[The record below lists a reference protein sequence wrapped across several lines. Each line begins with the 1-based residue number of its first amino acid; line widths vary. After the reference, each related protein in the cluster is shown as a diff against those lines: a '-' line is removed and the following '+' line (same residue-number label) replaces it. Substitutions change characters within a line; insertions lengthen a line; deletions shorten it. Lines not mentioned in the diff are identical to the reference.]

1 MNWFASTGSR
11 PEAPVQLFCLPYAG
25 AGASAFRHWPAA
37 FGPDVE
43 VLPVQLPGREKRI
56 SEDPHFTV
64 AEVTDAIAAR
74 ADRPYAI
81 YGHSMGGRLG
91 FDVVRKLRRTGRPL
105 PLRLYVGGARAPHIT
120 EPGGFIGLSRVSDDE
135 LLRRLSDGGG
145 LPAEAFNHPEL
156 LELMLP
162 LLRADFGRVD
172 DYRHVPEDPLP
183 VPIVAFGGDADAAV
197 TRAQTAAWGEHTAAG
212 FTMHELSGGHF
223 FLHDRLAEM
232 AALIRA
238 DLAAAPG
245 ATTAAPGAT
254 TAAPGATTTAP
265 GGLTT
270 ATGTSTTAPG
280 VAAAG
285 PGTSTARAG
294 TPDAGPGPVRAVG
307 RGTAGGAHR
316 VPLGDTGWSVWR
328 DAMLRTTGFPADG
341 LVALSAPRAAAA
353 ADALLATGTGEERF
367 DTEFDEAVRAGAARL
382 SALAADPLLREAVTW
397 QNRGALVALDGLAR
411 GGADAPRNVRRRD
424 RERALLKYWQRY
436 CGKNETVGFFG
447 PACWVTVDPDQPEVA
462 LVNPGEGLT
471 GRRWV
476 WFESW
481 ALAAYADRL
490 GADLAVRR
498 WWPPMLRPHLAIR
511 DRDVLRPGRPPL
523 TLTPVEAALL
533 RAADGRRH
541 AAALV
546 TDPAIGLRRPE
557 DGYALLDRL
566 VERELITWDAA
577 LPVSPDAERV
587 LAERIAAIGDEP
599 ARATA
604 RAGFDR
610 LCAARDAVATA
621 AGDPDSLRAALDA
634 LDATFTE
641 LTGVPAV
648 RRAGQM
654 YAGRTICY
662 EDTARDLDVVFG
674 APLLAELAA
683 PLDVLLRAA
692 RWLANALADA
702 YLAVLRG
709 LHDELRAESGGP
721 VALADLWFLAQG
733 LFWGG
738 GERPV
743 DAVAADFAARWAGL
757 FGLDTLPAGTTDVRL
772 RAADLAEKI
781 DTVFPGDRPTWSNAA
796 MHSPDLQIC
805 ATDEAAL
812 RRGDYTVVLGE
823 LHAAWSSFDCAVFT
837 PSHPDVERLRDALAA
852 DLGERRVRLLF
863 PADWPRRTSRT
874 AESLTG
880 PTDRQLAFLDA
891 PGADPARV
899 LSTVDLT
906 VDDVA
911 GELVAT
917 ASDGQRWP
925 LAEIFAEPFSAH
937 AVDGFKL
944 VAAAPYTPRITVDRL
959 VVARQT
965 WRTTVGES
973 GLAAVTGERQ
983 RFLAVRDWRRRLGL
997 PEQVYVK
1004 LGTETKPC
1012 FVDLAAPGFA
1022 AMLCALVRAA
1032 RVDGGDDV
1040 SLTVSE
1046 MLPGPE
1052 QAWVP
1057 DGAGRRYFSELRLHL
1072 TDTGA
1077 LGTDSGVEDAR

>member
-1 MNWFASTGSR
+1 MNWFVSAGSR
-11 PEAPVQLFCLPYAG
+11 PEAPVRLFCLPYAG
-25 AGASAFRHWPAA
+25 AGASAFRRWASE
-37 FGPDVE
+37 FGESVDVT
-43 VLPVQLPGREKRI
+43 PVQLPGRENRI
-56 SEDPHFTV
+56 TEDPRFSV
-64 AEVTDAIAAR
+64 AEVADAIVSR

-91 FDVVRKLRRTGRPL
+91 FDVVRELRRTGRPL
-105 PLRLYVGGARAPHIT
+105 PLRLYVGGARAPHVRT
-120 EPGGFIGLSRVSDDE
+120 PGPFDGLSRASDDE
-135 LLRRLSDGGG
+135 LLRRLGEGGG
-145 LPAEAFNHPEL
+145 LPAELLDHPEL
-156 LELMLP
+156 VELLLP

-172 DYRHVPEDPLP
+172 DYRHVPGEPLP
-183 VPIVAFGGDADAAV
+183 VPIVAFAGRTDRAV
-197 TRAQTAAWGEHTAAG
+197 TRDQNAAWAEHTAAG
-212 FTMHELSGGHF
+212 FTLHELDGGHF
-223 FLHDRLAEM
+223 FLHDRLPEL

-238 DLAAAPG
+238 DL
-245 ATTAAPGAT
+245 TAALSDP
-254 TAAPGATTTAP
+254 
-265 GGLTT
+265 
-270 ATGTSTTAPG
+270 
-280 VAAAG
+280 
-285 PGTSTARAG
+285 RAG
-294 TPDAGPGPVRAVG
+294 TPDAGPDPVRAAG
-307 RGTAGGAHR
+307 RGTAGAAHR

-328 DAMLRTTGFPADG
+328 DAVLRTTGFPADG
-341 LVALSAPRAAAA
+341 LELFSAPRAATA
-353 ADALLATGTGEERF
+353 ADELLATGAGADRF
-367 DTEFDEAVRAGAARL
+367 DKEFEEALRSGAQRF

-397 QNRGALVALDGLAR
+397 QNRGALVAFDGLVR
-411 GGADAPRNVRRRD
+411 GGADAARNVRRRD

-447 PACWVTVDPDQPEVA
+447 PSCWVTVDPAQPEVA
-462 LVNPGEGLT
+462 RVNPGDRLT
-471 GRRWV
+471 RRRWV

-481 ALAAYADRL
+481 ALTAYADRI

-498 WWPPMLRPHLAIR
+498 WWPPMLRPHLAVR
-511 DRDVLRPGRPPL
+511 DRAVLRPGRPPL
-523 TLTPVEAALL
+523 TLTPVEAELL
-533 RAADGRRH
+533 RAADGRRP
-541 AAALV
+541 AADLV
-546 TDPAIGLRRPE
+546 ADPAIGLRRPE

-587 LAERIAAIGDEP
+587 LADRIEAIGDEP
-599 ARATA
+599 ARAAA

-610 LCAARDAVATA
+610 LRAARDEVAAA
-621 AGDPDSLRAALDA
+621 AGDAERLRAALDA

-654 YAGRTICY
+654 YAGRTVCY
-662 EDTARDLDVVFG
+662 EDSARDLDVVFG

-692 RWLANALADA
+692 RWLANALARA
-702 YLAVLRG
+702 YLDVLRG
-709 LHDELRAESGGP
+709 LYEELRAESGGP
-721 VALADLWFLAQG
+721 VPLADLWFLAQG
-733 LFWGG
+733 MFWGD

-743 DAVAADFAARWAGL
+743 DAVAAEFAARWSGL
-757 FGLDTLPAGTTDVRL
+757 FGLDTLPPGSTDVRL
-772 RAADLAEKI
+772 RAADLADRI
-781 DTVFPGDRPTWSNAA
+781 DAVFPGAGPEWSNAA
-796 MHSPDLQIC
+796 IHSPDLQIC
-805 ATDEAAL
+805 ATDADAL

-852 DLGERRVRLLF
+852 DLGQRRVRLLF

-880 PTDRQLAFLDA
+880 PTDRHLAFLDA

-899 LSTVDLT
+899 LPTVDLV
-906 VDDVA
+906 VDDVD

-925 LAEIFAEPFSAH
+925 LTEIFAEPFSAH

-959 VVARQT
+959 VLARQT

-973 GLAAVTGERQ
+973 GLAVPNGERE

-1004 LGTETKPC
+1004 FGTETKPC
-1012 FVDLAAPGFA
+1012 FVDLSAPAFA
-1022 AMLCALVRAA
+1022 TTLCAMARAA

-1040 SLTVSE
+1040 SFTVSE
-1046 MLPGPE
+1046 MLPAPE

-1057 DGAGRRYFSELRLHL
+1057 DGQGRRYFSELRLHI
-1072 TDTGA
+1072 T
-1077 LGTDSGVEDAR
+1077 DARREDHR

>member
-1 MNWFASTGSR
+1 MNWFVSAGSR
-11 PEAPVQLFCLPYAG
+11 PEAPVRLFCLPYAG
-25 AGASAFRHWPAA
+25 AGASAFRRWASE
-37 FGPDVE
+37 FGESVDVT
-43 VLPVQLPGREKRI
+43 PVQLPGRENRI
-56 SEDPHFTV
+56 TEDPRFSV
-64 AEVTDAIAAR
+64 AEVADAIASR

-91 FDVVRKLRRTGRPL
+91 FDVVRELRRTGRPL
-105 PLRLYVGGARAPHIT
+105 PLRLYVGGARAPHVRT
-120 EPGGFIGLSRVSDDE
+120 PGPFDGLSRASDDE
-135 LLRRLSDGGG
+135 LLRRLGEGGG
-145 LPAEAFNHPEL
+145 LPAELLDHPEL
-156 LELMLP
+156 VELLLP

-172 DYRHVPEDPLP
+172 DYRHVPGEPLP
-183 VPIVAFGGDADAAV
+183 VPIVAFAGRTDRAV
-197 TRAQTAAWGEHTAAG
+197 TRDQNAAWAEHTAAG
-212 FTMHELSGGHF
+212 FTLHELDGGHF
-223 FLHDRLAEM
+223 FLHDRLPEL

-238 DLAAAPG
+238 DL
-245 ATTAAPGAT
+245 TAALSDP
-254 TAAPGATTTAP
+254 
-265 GGLTT
+265 
-270 ATGTSTTAPG
+270 
-280 VAAAG
+280 
-285 PGTSTARAG
+285 RAG
-294 TPDAGPGPVRAVG
+294 TPDAGPDPVRAAG
-307 RGTAGGAHR
+307 RGTAGAAHR

-328 DAMLRTTGFPADG
+328 DAVLRTTGFPADG
-341 LVALSAPRAAAA
+341 LELFSAPRAATA
-353 ADALLATGTGEERF
+353 ADELLATGAGADRF
-367 DTEFDEAVRAGAARL
+367 DKEFEEALRSGAQRFT
-382 SALAADPLLREAVTW
+382 ALAADPLLREAVTW
-397 QNRGALVALDGLAR
+397 QNRGALVAFDGLVR
-411 GGADAPRNVRRRD
+411 GGADAARNVRRRD

-447 PACWVTVDPDQPEVA
+447 PSCWVTVDPAQPEVA
-462 LVNPGEGLT
+462 RVNPGDRLT
-471 GRRWV
+471 RRRWV

-481 ALAAYADRL
+481 ALTAYADRI

-498 WWPPMLRPHLAIR
+498 WWPPMLRPHLAVR
-511 DRDVLRPGRPPL
+511 DRAVLRPGRPPL
-523 TLTPVEAALL
+523 TLTPVEAGLL
-533 RAADGRRH
+533 RAADGRRP
-541 AAALV
+541 AADLV
-546 TDPAIGLRRPE
+546 ADPAIGLRRPE

-587 LAERIAAIGDEP
+587 LADRIEAIGDEP
-599 ARATA
+599 ARAAA

-610 LCAARDAVATA
+610 LRAARDEVAAA
-621 AGDPDSLRAALDA
+621 AGDAERLRAALDA

-654 YAGRTICY
+654 YAGRTVCY
-662 EDTARDLDVVFG
+662 EDSARDLDVVFG

-692 RWLANALADA
+692 RWLANALARA
-702 YLAVLRG
+702 YLDVLRG
-709 LHDELRAESGGP
+709 LYEELRAESGGP
-721 VALADLWFLAQG
+721 VPLADLWFLAQG
-733 LFWGG
+733 MFWGD

-743 DAVAADFAARWAGL
+743 DAVAAEFAARWSGL
-757 FGLDTLPAGTTDVRL
+757 FGLDTLPGGTTDVRL
-772 RAADLAEKI
+772 RAADLADRI
-781 DTVFPGDRPTWSNAA
+781 DAVFPGAGPEWSNAA
-796 MHSPDLQIC
+796 IHSPDLQIC
-805 ATDEAAL
+805 ATDADAL

-837 PSHPDVERLRDALAA
+837 PSYPDVERLRDALAA
-852 DLGERRVRLLF
+852 DLGQRRVRLLF

-880 PTDRQLAFLDA
+880 PTDRHLAFLDA

-899 LSTVDLT
+899 LPTVDLV
-906 VDDVA
+906 VDDVD

-925 LAEIFAEPFSAH
+925 LTEIFAEPFSAH

-959 VVARQT
+959 VLARQT

-973 GLAAVTGERQ
+973 GLAVPNGERE

-1004 LGTETKPC
+1004 FGTETKPC
-1012 FVDLAAPGFA
+1012 FVDLSAPAFA
-1022 AMLCALVRAA
+1022 TTLCAMARAA

-1040 SLTVSE
+1040 SFTVSE
-1046 MLPGPE
+1046 MLPAPE

-1057 DGAGRRYFSELRLHL
+1057 DGQGRRYFSELRLHI
-1072 TDTGA
+1072 T
-1077 LGTDSGVEDAR
+1077 DARREDHR

>member
-1 MNWFASTGSR
+1 MR
-11 PEAPVQLFCLPYAG
+11 LFCLPYAG
-25 AGASAFRHWPAA
+25 AGASAFRRWASE
-37 FGPDVE
+37 FGESVDVT
-43 VLPVQLPGREKRI
+43 PVQLPGRENRI
-56 SEDPHFTV
+56 TEDPRFSV
-64 AEVTDAIAAR
+64 AEVADAIASR

-91 FDVVRKLRRTGRPL
+91 FDVVRELRRTGRPL
-105 PLRLYVGGARAPHIT
+105 PLRLYVGGARAPHVRT
-120 EPGGFIGLSRVSDDE
+120 PGPFDGLSRASDDE
-135 LLRRLSDGGG
+135 LLRRLGEGGG
-145 LPAEAFNHPEL
+145 LPAELLDHPEL
-156 LELMLP
+156 VELLLP

-172 DYRHVPEDPLP
+172 DYRHVPGEPLP
-183 VPIVAFGGDADAAV
+183 VPIVAFAGRTDRAV
-197 TRAQTAAWGEHTAAG
+197 TRDQNAAWAEHTAAG
-212 FTMHELSGGHF
+212 FTLHELDGGHF
-223 FLHDRLAEM
+223 FLHDRLPEL

-238 DLAAAPG
+238 DL
-245 ATTAAPGAT
+245 TAALSDP
-254 TAAPGATTTAP
+254 
-265 GGLTT
+265 
-270 ATGTSTTAPG
+270 
-280 VAAAG
+280 
-285 PGTSTARAG
+285 RAG
-294 TPDAGPGPVRAVG
+294 TPDAGPDPVRAAG
-307 RGTAGGAHR
+307 RGTAGAAHR

-328 DAMLRTTGFPADG
+328 DAVLRTTGFPADG
-341 LVALSAPRAAAA
+341 LELFSAPRAATA
-353 ADALLATGTGEERF
+353 ADELLATGAGADRF
-367 DTEFDEAVRAGAARL
+367 DKEFEEALRSGAQRF

-397 QNRGALVALDGLAR
+397 QNRGALVAFDGLVR
-411 GGADAPRNVRRRD
+411 GGADAARNVRRRD

-447 PACWVTVDPDQPEVA
+447 PSCWVTVDPAQPEVA
-462 LVNPGEGLT
+462 RVNPGDRLT
-471 GRRWV
+471 RRRWV

-481 ALAAYADRL
+481 ALTAYADRI

-498 WWPPMLRPHLAIR
+498 WWPPMLRPHLAVR
-511 DRDVLRPGRPPL
+511 DRAVLRPGRPPL
-523 TLTPVEAALL
+523 TLTPVEAELL
-533 RAADGRRH
+533 RAADGRRP
-541 AAALV
+541 AADLV
-546 TDPAIGLRRPE
+546 ADPAIGLRRPE

-587 LAERIAAIGDEP
+587 LADRIEAIGDEP
-599 ARATA
+599 ARAAA

-610 LCAARDAVATA
+610 LRAARDEVAAA
-621 AGDPDSLRAALDA
+621 AGDAERLRAALDA

-654 YAGRTICY
+654 YAGRTVCY
-662 EDTARDLDVVFG
+662 EDSARDLDVVFG

-692 RWLANALADA
+692 RWLANALARA
-702 YLAVLRG
+702 YLDVLRG
-709 LHDELRAESGGP
+709 LYEELRAESGGP
-721 VALADLWFLAQG
+721 VPLADLWFLAQG
-733 LFWGG
+733 MFWGD

-743 DAVAADFAARWAGL
+743 DAVAAEFAARWSGL
-757 FGLDTLPAGTTDVRL
+757 FGLDTLPAGSTDVRL
-772 RAADLAEKI
+772 RAADLADRI
-781 DTVFPGDRPTWSNAA
+781 DAVFPGAGPEWSNAA
-796 MHSPDLQIC
+796 IHSPDLQIC
-805 ATDEAAL
+805 ATDADAL
-812 RRGDYTVVLGE
+812 RRGDYSVVLGE

-852 DLGERRVRLLF
+852 DLGQRRVRLLF

-880 PTDRQLAFLDA
+880 PTDRHLAFLDA

-899 LSTVDLT
+899 LPTVDLV
-906 VDDVA
+906 VDDVD

-925 LAEIFAEPFSAH
+925 LTEIFAEPFSAH

-959 VVARQT
+959 VLARQT
-965 WRTTVGES
+965 WRTTVGDS
-973 GLAAVTGERQ
+973 GLAVPNGERE

-1004 LGTETKPC
+1004 FGTETKPC
-1012 FVDLAAPGFA
+1012 FVDLSAPAFA
-1022 AMLCALVRAA
+1022 TTLCAMARAA

-1040 SLTVSE
+1040 SFTVSE
-1046 MLPGPE
+1046 MLPAPE

-1057 DGAGRRYFSELRLHL
+1057 DGQGRRYFSELRLHI
-1072 TDTGA
+1072 T
-1077 LGTDSGVEDAR
+1077 DARREDHR

>member
-1 MNWFASTGSR
+1 MNWFVSAGSR
-11 PEAPVQLFCLPYAG
+11 PEAPVRLFCLPYAG
-25 AGASAFRHWPAA
+25 AGASAFRRWASE
-37 FGPDVE
+37 FGESVDVT
-43 VLPVQLPGREKRI
+43 PVQLPGRENRI
-56 SEDPHFTV
+56 TEDPRFSV
-64 AEVTDAIAAR
+64 AEVADAIASR

-91 FDVVRKLRRTGRPL
+91 FDVVRELRRTGRPL
-105 PLRLYVGGARAPHIT
+105 PLRLYVGGARAPHVRT
-120 EPGGFIGLSRVSDDE
+120 PGPFDGLSRASDDE
-135 LLRRLSDGGG
+135 LLRRLGEGGG
-145 LPAEAFNHPEL
+145 LPAELLDHPEL
-156 LELMLP
+156 VELLLP

-172 DYRHVPEDPLP
+172 DYRHVPGEPLP
-183 VPIVAFGGDADAAV
+183 VPIVAFAGRTDRAV
-197 TRAQTAAWGEHTAAG
+197 TRDQNAAWAEHTAAG
-212 FTMHELSGGHF
+212 FTLHELDGGHF
-223 FLHDRLAEM
+223 FLHDRLPEL

-238 DLAAAPG
+238 DL
-245 ATTAAPGAT
+245 TAALSDP
-254 TAAPGATTTAP
+254 
-265 GGLTT
+265 
-270 ATGTSTTAPG
+270 
-280 VAAAG
+280 
-285 PGTSTARAG
+285 RAG
-294 TPDAGPGPVRAVG
+294 TPDAGPDPVRAAG
-307 RGTAGGAHR
+307 RGTAGAAHR

-328 DAMLRTTGFPADG
+328 DAVLRTTGFPADG
-341 LVALSAPRAAAA
+341 LELFSAPRAATA
-353 ADALLATGTGEERF
+353 ADELLATGAGADRF
-367 DTEFDEAVRAGAARL
+367 DKEFEEALRSGAQRFT
-382 SALAADPLLREAVTW
+382 ALAADPLLREAVTW
-397 QNRGALVALDGLAR
+397 QNRGALVAFDGLVR
-411 GGADAPRNVRRRD
+411 GGAEAARNVRRRD

-447 PACWVTVDPDQPEVA
+447 PSCWVTVDPAQPEVA
-462 LVNPGEGLT
+462 RVNPGDGLT
-471 GRRWV
+471 RRRWV

-481 ALAAYADRL
+481 ALTAYADRI

-498 WWPPMLRPHLAIR
+498 WWPPMLRPHLAVR
-511 DRDVLRPGRPPL
+511 DRAVLRPGRPPL
-523 TLTPVEAALL
+523 TLTPVEAELL
-533 RAADGRRH
+533 RAADGRRP
-541 AAALV
+541 AADLV
-546 TDPAIGLRRPE
+546 ADPAIGLRRPE

-587 LAERIAAIGDEP
+587 LADRIEAIGDEP
-599 ARATA
+599 ARAAA

-610 LCAARDAVATA
+610 LRAARDEVAAA
-621 AGDPDSLRAALDA
+621 AGDAERLRAALDA

-654 YAGRTICY
+654 YAGRTVCY
-662 EDTARDLDVVFG
+662 EDSARDLDVVFG

-692 RWLANALADA
+692 RWLANALARA
-702 YLAVLRG
+702 YLDVLRG
-709 LHDELRAESGGP
+709 LYEELRAESGGP
-721 VALADLWFLAQG
+721 VPLADLWFLAQG
-733 LFWGG
+733 MFWGD

-743 DAVAADFAARWAGL
+743 DAVAAEFAARWSGL
-757 FGLDTLPAGTTDVRL
+757 FGLDTLPADTTDVRL
-772 RAADLAEKI
+772 RAADLADRI
-781 DTVFPGDRPTWSNAA
+781 DAVFPGTGPEWSNAA
-796 MHSPDLQIC
+796 IHSPDLQIC
-805 ATDEAAL
+805 ATDADAL

-852 DLGERRVRLLF
+852 DLGQRRVRLLF

-880 PTDRQLAFLDA
+880 PTDRHLAFLDA

-899 LSTVDLT
+899 LPTVDLV
-906 VDDVA
+906 VDDID

-925 LAEIFAEPFSAH
+925 LTEIFAEPFSAH

-959 VVARQT
+959 VLARQT
-965 WRTTVGES
+965 WRTTVGAS
-973 GLAAVTGERQ
+973 GLAVPNGERE

-1004 LGTETKPC
+1004 FGTETKPC
-1012 FVDLAAPGFA
+1012 FVDLSAPAFA
-1022 AMLCALVRAA
+1022 TTLCAMARAA

-1040 SLTVSE
+1040 SFTVSE
-1046 MLPGPE
+1046 MLPAPE

-1057 DGAGRRYFSELRLHL
+1057 DGQGRRYFSELRLHI
-1072 TDTGA
+1072 T
-1077 LGTDSGVEDAR
+1077 DARREDHR

>member
-1 MNWFASTGSR
+1 MNWFVSAGSR
-11 PEAPVQLFCLPYAG
+11 PEAPVRLFCLPYAG
-25 AGASAFRHWPAA
+25 AGASAFRRWASE
-37 FGPDVE
+37 FGESVDVT
-43 VLPVQLPGREKRI
+43 PVQLPGRENRI
-56 SEDPHFTV
+56 TEDPRFSV
-64 AEVTDAIAAR
+64 AEVADAIASR

-91 FDVVRKLRRTGRPL
+91 FDVVRELRRTGRPL
-105 PLRLYVGGARAPHIT
+105 PLRLYVGGARAPHVRT
-120 EPGGFIGLSRVSDDE
+120 PGPFDGLSRASDDE
-135 LLRRLSDGGG
+135 LLRRLGEGGG
-145 LPAEAFNHPEL
+145 LPAELLDHPEL
-156 LELMLP
+156 VELLLP

-172 DYRHVPEDPLP
+172 DYRHVPGEPLP
-183 VPIVAFGGDADAAV
+183 VPIVAFAGRTDRAV
-197 TRAQTAAWGEHTAAG
+197 TRDQNAAWAEHTAAG
-212 FTMHELSGGHF
+212 FTLHELDGGHF
-223 FLHDRLAEM
+223 FLHDRLPEL

-238 DLAAAPG
+238 DL
-245 ATTAAPGAT
+245 TAALSDP
-254 TAAPGATTTAP
+254 
-265 GGLTT
+265 
-270 ATGTSTTAPG
+270 
-280 VAAAG
+280 
-285 PGTSTARAG
+285 RAG
-294 TPDAGPGPVRAVG
+294 TPDAGPDPVRAAG
-307 RGTAGGAHR
+307 RGTAGAAHR

-328 DAMLRTTGFPADG
+328 DAVLRTTGFPADG
-341 LVALSAPRAAAA
+341 LELFSAPRAATA
-353 ADALLATGTGEERF
+353 ADELLATGAGADRF
-367 DTEFDEAVRAGAARL
+367 DKEFEEALRSGAQRFT
-382 SALAADPLLREAVTW
+382 ALAADPLLREAVTW
-397 QNRGALVALDGLAR
+397 QNRGALVAFDGLVR
-411 GGADAPRNVRRRD
+411 GGADAARNVRRRD

-447 PACWVTVDPDQPEVA
+447 PSCWVTVDPAQPEVA
-462 LVNPGEGLT
+462 RVNPGDPLT
-471 GRRWV
+471 RRRWV

-481 ALAAYADRL
+481 ALTAYADRI

-498 WWPPMLRPHLAIR
+498 WWPPMLRPHLAVR
-511 DRDVLRPGRPPL
+511 DRAVLRPGRPPL
-523 TLTPVEAALL
+523 TLTPVEAELL
-533 RAADGRRH
+533 RAADGQRP
-541 AAALV
+541 AADLV
-546 TDPAIGLRRPE
+546 ADPAIGLRRPE

-587 LAERIAAIGDEP
+587 LADRIEAIGDEP
-599 ARATA
+599 ARAAA

-610 LCAARDAVATA
+610 LRAARDEVAAA
-621 AGDPDSLRAALDA
+621 AGDAERLRAALDA

-654 YAGRTICY
+654 YAGRTVCY
-662 EDTARDLDVVFG
+662 EDSARDLDVVFG

-692 RWLANALADA
+692 RWLANALARA
-702 YLAVLRG
+702 YLDVLRG
-709 LHDELRAESGGP
+709 LYEELRAESGGP
-721 VALADLWFLAQG
+721 VPLADLWFLAQG
-733 LFWGG
+733 MFWGD

-743 DAVAADFAARWAGL
+743 DAVAAEFAARWSGL
-757 FGLDTLPAGTTDVRL
+757 FGLDTLPAGSTDVRL
-772 RAADLAEKI
+772 RAADLADRI
-781 DTVFPGDRPTWSNAA
+781 DAVFPGTGPEWSNAA
-796 MHSPDLQIC
+796 IHSPDLQIC
-805 ATDEAAL
+805 ATDADAL

-852 DLGERRVRLLF
+852 DLGQRRVRLLF

-880 PTDRQLAFLDA
+880 PTDRHLAFLDA

-899 LSTVDLT
+899 LPTVDLV
-906 VDDVA
+906 VDDID

-925 LAEIFAEPFSAH
+925 LTEIFAEPFSAH

-959 VVARQT
+959 VLARQT
-965 WRTTVGES
+965 WRTTVGDS
-973 GLAAVTGERQ
+973 GLAVPNGERE

-1004 LGTETKPC
+1004 FGTETKPC
-1012 FVDLAAPGFA
+1012 FVDLSAPAFA
-1022 AMLCALVRAA
+1022 TTLCAMARAA

-1040 SLTVSE
+1040 SFTVSE
-1046 MLPGPE
+1046 MLPAPE

-1057 DGAGRRYFSELRLHL
+1057 DGQGRRYFSELRLHI
-1072 TDTGA
+1072 T
-1077 LGTDSGVEDAR
+1077 DARREDHR